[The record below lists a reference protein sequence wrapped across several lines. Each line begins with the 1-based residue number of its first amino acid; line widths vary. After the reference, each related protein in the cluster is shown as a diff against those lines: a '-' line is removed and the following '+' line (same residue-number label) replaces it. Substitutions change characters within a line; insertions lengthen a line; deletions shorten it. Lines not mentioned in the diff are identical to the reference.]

1 MGSGSAAMD
10 GAWPGPAPASGDYR
24 PLWQGPPPATGL
36 VAPFR
41 DRIYQ
46 VVERMSP
53 TSAQALVAYD
63 ADSGAELW
71 SQPVTTNFAFAVTSA
86 GVVAGIP
93 DSFGGQASPATGG
106 SIWDF
111 HVVLLD
117 LETGKEVWRSAEVY
131 QLNSQF
137 SLDTTQIADD
147 SILFID
153 GQLTLVA
160 LDLATGRER
169 WRVESNTPPPARCN
183 CPGVG
188 PAIAGDTV
196 YFDNPVTGQIVAV
209 SLSSGQQKWALGD
222 PVDRTTAPQGGAII
236 SGPIWLGAVNQGVI
250 VNTWWL
256 PSGESHGT
264 FGLLSAV
271 DGSSN
276 WNWGTDKQIQDFAR
290 IGDALI
296 VITRS
301 PGETDWHLER
311 VDLTTGQ
318 VLERSAQT
326 FKDALYLRLL
336 YLPESDLLLVSTP
349 ETNEL
354 VGVNPETL
362 AVRWT
367 APVIADCR
375 IIFPVLPNGNLA
387 CRTQTGLAVY
397 QPATAQ
403 NEPATP
409 VGSSR

>member
-1 MGSGSAAMD
+1 
-10 GAWPGPAPASGDYR
+10 
-24 PLWQGPPPATGL
+24 
-36 VAPFR
+36 
-41 DRIYQ
+41 
-46 VVERMSP
+46 
-53 TSAQALVAYD
+53 
-63 ADSGAELW
+63 
-71 SQPVTTNFAFAVTSA
+71 
-86 GVVAGIP
+86 
-93 DSFGGQASPATGG
+93 
-106 SIWDF
+106 
-111 HVVLLD
+111 VLLD
-117 LETGKEVWRSAEVY
+117 LETGQPIWRSAETY
-131 QLNSQF
+131 QLNSQPF
-137 SLDTTQIADD
+137 GAATQIAGD
-147 SILFID
+147 SVLFID

-169 WRVESNTPPPARCN
+169 WRVESSTPPPARCN

-188 PAIAGDTV
+188 PAIAGDNV

-209 SLSSGQQKWALGD
+209 SLSSGEQTWAVDD
-222 PVDRTTAPQGGAII
+222 PVERTTAPQGGAII
-236 SGPIWLGAVNQGVI
+236 TGAIALGATDQGVI

-256 PSGESHGT
+256 PSGTSTGT
-264 FGLLSAV
+264 FGLLSAS
-271 DGSSN
+271 DGSPIWS
-276 WNWGTDKQIQDFAR
+276 WGTDKPVQDFAR
-290 IGDALI
+290 VGDAVI

-311 VDLTTGQ
+311 VDLATGK
-318 VLERSAQT
+318 VLERSEQT
-326 FKDALYLRLL
+326 FKDAFYLRLL